1 MTKLVYVSV
10 VGASAMTLVF
20 GSPLSPR
27 AQIPSSGIACLHEAS
42 ESRADRTRR
51 EQAIA
56 LAQAINASEGLLSQQ
71 TRRFHP
77 LADLLNLPQTPRGF
91 DLRLYSDG
99 AGYVVSIKDTLDP
112 CSYGVF
118 SDQAGLLYEKTP
130 RVAPL
135 LAGRR

>member
-1 MTKLVYVSV
+1 MSKLFSVAV
-10 VGASAMTLVF
+10 VGASAMTLVIV
-20 GSPLSPR
+20 SQSSPR
-27 AQIPSSGIACLHEAS
+27 AQLPSSGIACLHDAS

-56 LAQAINASEGLLSQQ
+56 LARAINASEGVLSQQ
-71 TRRFHP
+71 SRRFHP
-77 LADLLNLPQTPRGF
+77 LADLPNLPQTPSGF

-99 AGYVVSIKDTLDP
+99 AGYVFSLKDTMDP

-118 SDQAGLLYEKTP
+118 SDQSGLLYEKTP